1 MDSLRLAVS
10 GWLTGQPAVDGFYK
24 RIGAETV
31 RPFPGC
37 KPGLARRDEVAA
49 PHHFVLPQ
57 GPETCRGG
65 SHRRGFGAAGST
77 VCNHKV
83 GVLAVCSPGR
93 RVDSVRQTLLGFTS
107 STMMPPTS
115 ASAPAAGG
123 MK

>member
-10 GWLTGQPAVDGFYK
+10 GWLTSQPAVDGFYK
-24 RIGAETV
+24 RVGVETV

-37 KPGLARRDEVAA
+37 KPGRLRRDEVAA

-57 GPETCRGG
+57 GPETFRGG
-65 SHRRGFGAAGST
+65 RHRRGFGAAGST

-83 GVLAVCSPGR
+83 LAVCSLGR
-93 RVDSVRQTLLGFTS
+93 RVESVRQTLLGFTS